1 MYPID
6 ILERNKRG
14 IEGFNMVFLNKGA
27 IDIYKT
33 ENLDG
38 VPVYVVENN
47 YIRVQLTSK
56 NIDSNMIRKIGRY
69 DYKHLD
75 TIAKLVTNKDILE
88 WIHPE
93 CFNESDL
100 YIVILEKALKDKEFL
115 RWWRSYG
122 FKLNLYK
129 LNK

>member
-1 MYPID
+1 
-6 ILERNKRG
+6 
-14 IEGFNMVFLNKGA
+14 MVFLNKGDT
-27 IDIYKT
+27 DIYKT
-33 ENLDG
+33 ENIDG

-56 NIDSNMIRKIGRY
+56 NIDSNILRKISRY

-75 TIAKLVTNKDILE
+75 TIANMVTNKDILE
-88 WIHPE
+88 WIHSE
-93 CFNESDL
+93 GFKESDF
-100 YIVILEKALKDKEFL
+100 YIVILRKALKDKDFL

-122 FKLNLYK
+122 FKINIYR